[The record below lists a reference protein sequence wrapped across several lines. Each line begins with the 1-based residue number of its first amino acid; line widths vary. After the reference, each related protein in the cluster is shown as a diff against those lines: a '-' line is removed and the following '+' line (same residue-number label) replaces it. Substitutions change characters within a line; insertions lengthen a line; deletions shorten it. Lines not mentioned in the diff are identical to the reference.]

1 MRLIKII
8 GWVLT
13 LFCTFFGSHEL
24 ASQTLK
30 EASFEEIRE
39 MVTKLM
45 DEGDIPGLTLSIVQ
59 SEKDTILNFG
69 YANTELLQK
78 VTSQTLFEL
87 SSNSKAFTALAISEL
102 ILQGKIDPELYVS
115 DYIPWFQT
123 TYNGANTKIKVK
135 HIIHHT
141 SGIPWETISDIPE
154 SNEKNALK
162 LTVETLKNIELSHEP
177 GKKFEYATINYDV
190 LALIIQ
196 EVTSVPFEVYM
207 QRIFNKLQLDDTTIG
222 TPKDGQLKATGH
234 KVSFFNA
241 RPYKAPVYKG
251 NNAAGYVISS
261 ADNMVKWL
269 KLQLGVTKTDFQ
281 KAIELTHL
289 RDKTVPLHNMSSY
302 AKGWEI
308 SLRGNGEI
316 YHSGL
321 NPNFTSHIILRP
333 NDSLGIAV
341 LANSNSSYTP
351 LIADR
356 VTKLLLGEKINEKF
370 KPGDQNDGLFSM
382 LSIAFSI
389 YTLLVIAYIVFIVVQ
404 ILKKKRVY
412 EKLSL
417 RMTGKFI
424 GLLIMLSP
432 FLLAIYLSP
441 EAIADFNW
449 NAILVW
455 TPASFEVLI
464 KLSLLSMAVSY
475 VAYLIGTLFP
485 EQNFYKKRIP
495 QIVLFS
501 ILSGVANVLVIIM
514 VTSALDTTLEVF
526 YLVFYFLLIA
536 AVYLLGRR
544 FVQSEL
550 VKINQKLM
558 YDIRV
563 KLIHKIMQTS
573 FQKLE
578 EIPKERI
585 YTVLNE
591 DVTLMG
597 GATGTFVNLVTSVIT
612 ILGAFV
618 YMFSISTW
626 STLIII
632 VTMVC
637 LAYLYHYVGQ
647 KANVYFE
654 SARDERNTFMNL
666 VNGMVDG
673 MKEINLHKIKK
684 HQYVEDMSNS
694 AYVFKDKNTTADIKF
709 VNAFLVGESLLLL
722 LLGLVSIGLSRIY
735 PDTSFFTLMSFVIVL
750 LYLIGPINS
759 VLNAVP
765 HLMRLKVS
773 WLRIQKFLKDI
784 PADIANSKLEEHSIP
799 NSVVQSLKMEDIN
812 FNYSDTNRGNKRSF
826 GVGPINLEITKGE
839 VLFITG
845 GNGSG
850 KTTLAK
856 ILIGLYKPDTGLIK
870 INDEIITGSELGE
883 CFSVTFNPLYL
894 FKKIYGI
901 SLEDRKEEIQRLIE
915 TLQLQDK
922 VEIKNNEFSTIN
934 LSSGQRKRLGLL
946 KCYLEDRPIYLFDE
960 WAADQDPEFRLF
972 FYRELIPQMKAA
984 GKIIIAITHDNHY
997 FDVADKILELRE
1009 GKMNLLPKNS
1019 QVLS

>member
-1 MRLIKII
+1 MKIIKII
-8 GWVLT
+8 AWVLT
-13 LFCTFFGSHEL
+13 SFCTFFVSNEL
-24 ASQTLK
+24 SSQTHKK
-30 EASFEEIRE
+30 ESLEHISE
-39 MVTKLM
+39 MITELM
-45 DEGDIPGLTLSIVQ
+45 EEGDIPGLTLSIVE
-59 SEKDTILNFG
+59 SDKDTILNFG
-69 YANTELLQK
+69 YADKELLQK
-78 VTSQTLFEL
+78 VTSTTLFEL
-87 SSNSKAFTALAISEL
+87 CSNSKAFTALAISEL
-102 ILQGKIDPELYVS
+102 LLENKVDPERYVS

-123 TYNGANTKIKVK
+123 TYKDDRAKIKVK
-135 HIIHHT
+135 HLIHHT

-162 LTVETLKNIELSHEP
+162 RTIETLKGIELSHKP
-177 GKKFEYATINYDV
+177 GKKFEYATINYDL

-196 EVTSVPFEVYM
+196 EVTSIPFEVYM
-207 QRIFNKLQLDDTTIG
+207 QDLFAKLQLDDTTIG
-222 TPKDGQLKATGH
+222 IPKDNLPKASGH
-234 KVSFFNA
+234 KISFFNA
-241 RPYKAPVYKG
+241 RPYEAPIYKG
-251 NNAAGYVISS
+251 NNAAGYIISN
-261 ADNMVKWL
+261 ANDMVKWL
-269 KLQLGVTKTDFQ
+269 KLQLGLTKTDVWE
-281 KAIELTHL
+281 AIKLTHV
-289 RDKTVPLHNMSSY
+289 RDETVPLHNMSSY

-333 NDSLGIAV
+333 DDNLGIAV
-341 LANSNSSYTP
+341 LANSNSAYTS

-356 VTKLLLGEKINEKF
+356 VTRLLVNEKINEKF

-389 YTLLVIAYIVFIVVQ
+389 YSLIVIGYIVFIVVQ
-404 ILKKKRVY
+404 IMKKERAY
-412 EKLSL
+412 EKL
-417 RMTGKFI
+417 TWKKIGKFA
-424 GLLIMLSP
+424 GLLVILSP
-432 FLLAIYLSP
+432 FLLAVYLLP
-441 EAIADFNW
+441 EAIAQFDW
-449 NAILVW
+449 KAILVW
-455 TPASFEVLI
+455 TPASFEMLV
-464 KLSLLSMAVSY
+464 KLSLLGITVSY
-475 VAYLIGTLFP
+475 IAFLIGTLFP
-485 EQNFYKKRIP
+485 EKNFYKKRIP
-495 QIVLFS
+495 QIILFS

-514 VTSALDTTLEVF
+514 VTSALDTTLDVF
-526 YLVFYFLLIA
+526 YLVFYFVLIA

-550 VKINQKLM
+550 VKINQSLM

-563 KLIHKIMQTS
+563 KLINKIMQTS

-578 EIPKERI
+578 EIKKGRI

-597 GATGTFVNLVTSVIT
+597 SATGTFVNLITSIIT
-612 ILGAFV
+612 IFGAFV
-618 YMFSISTW
+618 YMFSISAW
-626 STLIII
+626 STFII
-632 VTMVC
+632 VITMTC
-637 LAYLYHYVGQ
+637 LAYLYHVVGQ

-654 SARDERNTFMNL
+654 RARDERNTFMGL

-684 HQYVEDMSNS
+684 HEYVQDMSNS

-735 PDTSFFTLMSFVIVL
+735 PETSFFTLMSFVIVL
-750 LYLIGPINS
+750 LYLIGPING
-759 VLNAVP
+759 VLSAVP
-765 HLMRLKVS
+765 QLMRLKVS

-784 PADIANSKLEEHSIP
+784 PADMAETKLEEHHIP
-799 NSVVQSLKMEDIN
+799 SSVVHNLKLEDIT
-812 FNYSDTNRGNKRSF
+812 FNYAAAQQGNKRSF
-826 GVGPINLEITKGE
+826 GIGPINFEINQGE

-856 ILIGLYKPDTGLIK
+856 ILTGLYKPHSGLIRV
-870 INDEIITGSELGE
+870 NDETIMGTELGE

-901 SLEDRKEEIQRLIE
+901 SLDDKNEEIQGLLE
-915 TLQLQDK
+915 TLQIQHK
-922 VEIKNNEFSTIN
+922 VQVKNDEFSTVN

-960 WAADQDPEFRLF
+960 WAADQDPEFRYF
-972 FYRELIPQMKAA
+972 FYRELIPQMKAS
-984 GKIIIAITHDNHY
+984 GKIIIAITHDSHY

-1009 GKMNLLPKNS
+1009 GKMNLISNNS
-1019 QVLS
+1019 QVFS

>member
-1 MRLIKII
+1 MKLVKRI

-13 LFCTFFGSHEL
+13 LFCTFFTSNEL
-24 ASQTLK
+24 LSQTLK
-30 EASFEEIRE
+30 EESLKKIDE
-39 MVTKLM
+39 MVTDLM
-45 DEGDIPGLTLSIVQ
+45 EEGDIPGLALSIVEGQ
-59 SEKDTILNFG
+59 KDTILNFG
-69 YANTELLQK
+69 YANRELGHK
-78 VTSQTLFEL
+78 VTTKTLFEL

-102 ILQGKIDPELYVS
+102 LLEGKIDQEKYVS
-115 DYIPWFQT
+115 HYIPWFRT
-123 TYNGANTKIKVK
+123 TYNGVDAKIKVR
-135 HIIHHT
+135 HLIHHT
-141 SGIPWETISDIPE
+141 SGIPWETISGIPE
-154 SNEKNALK
+154 SNEENALRQ
-162 LTVETLKNIELSHEP
+162 TIETLKNVELSHEP

-196 EVTSVPFEVYM
+196 KVTSVPFEVYM
-207 QRIFNKLQLDDTTIG
+207 ENLFSKLQLDNTSIG
-222 TPKDGQLKATGH
+222 NAKDDQLKASGH
-234 KVSFFNA
+234 KISFFDA
-241 RPYKAPVYKG
+241 RPYEAPIYRG
-251 NNAAGYVISS
+251 NNAAGYVISN
-261 ADNMVKWL
+261 AEDMVKWL
-269 KLQLGVTKTDFQ
+269 RLQLGETKTGLWEAI
-281 KAIELTHL
+281 KATHV
-289 RDKTVPLHNMSSY
+289 RDETVPLHNMSSY
-302 AKGWEI
+302 AKGWEV

-321 NPNFTSHIILRP
+321 NPNFTSHVILRL
-333 NDSLGIAV
+333 DEGLGIAV
-341 LANSNSSYTP
+341 LANSNSAYTS

-356 VTKLLLGEKINEKF
+356 VVKVLMNEKINEKF

-389 YTLLVIAYIVFIVVQ
+389 YTLLVLAYIVFIGVQ
-404 ILKKKRVY
+404 IVQKKRAFEKLTLKKI
-412 EKLSL
+412 
-417 RMTGKFI
+417 GKFT
-424 GLLIMLSP
+424 GLLVILSP
-432 FLLAIYLSP
+432 FLLAVYLLP
-441 EAIADFNW
+441 EAIAGFDW
-449 NAILVW
+449 KAILVW
-455 TPASFEVLI
+455 TPTSFEILV
-464 KLSLLSMAVSY
+464 KLSLISIAASY
-475 VAYLIGTLFP
+475 IGFVVGTLFP
-485 EQNFYKKRIP
+485 ERNFYKKRIP

-514 VTSALDTTLEVF
+514 VTSALDTSLDVF
-526 YLVFYFLLIA
+526 YLVFYFVLIA

-550 VKINQKLM
+550 VKINQTLM

-563 KLIHKIMQTS
+563 KLINKIMRTS

-578 EIPKERI
+578 EIEKGRI
-585 YTVLNE
+585 YTVVNE

-597 GATGTFVNLVTSVIT
+597 SATGTFVNLITSIIT

-618 YMFSISTW
+618 YMFSISAW
-626 STLIII
+626 STFII
-632 VTMVC
+632 VITMMF

-654 SARDERNTFMNL
+654 RGRDERNTFMNL

-684 HQYVEDMSNS
+684 NQYTEDMSNS
-694 AYVFKDKNTTADIKF
+694 AYVFKDKNTIADIKF

-773 WLRIQKFLKDI
+773 WFRIQKFLKDI
-784 PADIANSKLEEHSIP
+784 PADMASGELQEYKIP
-799 NSVVQSLKMEDIN
+799 ESTVQSIKMEDIT
-812 FNYSDTNRGNKRSF
+812 FNYAPTKQGNKRSF
-826 GVGPINLEITKGE
+826 GIGPIDFEISKGE

-856 ILIGLYKPDTGLIK
+856 IITGLYKPDTGSIK
-870 INDEIITGSELGE
+870 INNKLVTDSELGE

-901 SLEDRKEEIQRLIE
+901 SLEDKHEEIQSIIE
-915 TLQLQDK
+915 TLQLQHK
-922 VEIKNNEFSTIN
+922 VEVKDDEFSTIN

-960 WAADQDPEFRLF
+960 WAADQDPEFRYF
-972 FYRELIPQMKAA
+972 FYRELIPQMKAS
-984 GKIIIAITHDNHY
+984 GKIVITITHDSHY

-1009 GKMNLLPKNS
+1009 GKMNLISQNS
-1019 QVLS
+1019 QALS